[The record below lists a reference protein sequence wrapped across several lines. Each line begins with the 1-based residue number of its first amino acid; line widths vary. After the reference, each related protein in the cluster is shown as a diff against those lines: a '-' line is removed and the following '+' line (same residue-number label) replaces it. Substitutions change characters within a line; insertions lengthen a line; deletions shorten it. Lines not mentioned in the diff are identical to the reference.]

1 MGADSGLKVYVGDEA
16 KSESSQA
23 TSSAIEVIPSNG
35 LRNRKHT
42 KAKGSSTGNAA
53 DDHSTGQV
61 SEAVGDHLEAM
72 EPSRVVGHYQSSGT
86 SDSGWMAKIAAL
98 LVGEDPSQ
106 SYALICGSCHM
117 HNGLTRKEDFPH
129 VTYYCPHCHALNM
142 SNQTIGR

>member
-1 MGADSGLKVYVGDEA
+1 MSHPILGWVFLGRREYVKDEA

-23 TSSAIEVIPSNG
+23 RSSASEVIPSNG

-53 DDHSTGQV
+53 DDHNTGQV

-86 SDSGWMAKIAAL
+86 SDSGWMAKI
-98 LVGEDPSQ
+98 
-106 SYALICGSCHM
+106 CGSCHM
-117 HNGLTRKEDFPH
+117 HNGEYTNLFCFEK
-129 VTYYCPHCHALNM
+129 NI
-142 SNQTIGR
+142 TITESPREITGAMNFT